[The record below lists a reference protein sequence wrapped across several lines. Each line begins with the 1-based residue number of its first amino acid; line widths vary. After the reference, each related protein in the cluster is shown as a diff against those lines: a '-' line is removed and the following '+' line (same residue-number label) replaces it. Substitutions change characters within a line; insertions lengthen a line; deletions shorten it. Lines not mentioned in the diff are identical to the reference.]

1 MRKSSVLI
9 AIEWSIGPIGNL
21 DKSECEQ
28 SGSNLRIHLKEG
40 KAMAKAAPINW
51 EEMAYERP
59 TTAEEVILPKDKAIS
74 RLRQSIE
81 YWNNRELRIEK
92 NVAKT
97 VLDEKGVKVPVKDVL
112 GKTIFITTKV
122 KPSPCWRKEKDGKYS
137 IGIMYGKT
145 PISLEKLTKQ
155 KSNTIK
161 VTEKQVV
168 FYMEKLIEE
177 IEKDTFQEELEA
189 ARQISIQ
196 RLIPKSKKK
205 ST

>member
-1 MRKSSVLI
+1 
-9 AIEWSIGPIGNL
+9 
-21 DKSECEQ
+21 
-28 SGSNLRIHLKEG
+28 
-40 KAMAKAAPINW
+40 MAVAKPINW
-51 EEMAYERP
+51 AEVAYERP
-59 TTAEEVILPKDKAIS
+59 TAAEEVILPKDKAIS

-81 YWNNRELRIEK
+81 YWNNRGLRIEK

-97 VLDEKGVKVPVKDVL
+97 TLDDKGKKVPVKDEL

-122 KPSPCWRKEKDGKYS
+122 KPSPCWRKEKDGNYS

-161 VTEKQVV
+161 VTEKQVI

-196 RLIPKSKKK
+196 RLIPKLKKK
-205 ST
+205 PA